1 MHHLRLH
8 HGYRAGSGA
17 RLSAVD
23 DDAALS
29 TVRRW
34 LETIFGG
41 EVVALTRQPRWR
53 PVWFATVERDG
64 ATHELCVRGDRV
76 DMDLKFPLAHEM
88 RLQRLLLEH
97 GVPVPAVHGWI
108 DEPAAYVMDQVPGQ
122 YHFGGTHDADRRRV
136 VDEYLQA
143 LAVMHALPV
152 GPFADAGIARAAIPE
167 ASGTVGLD
175 RYIANYRAQQRHPDP
190 FLEFALGW
198 IARNPPRSR
207 GREAPV
213 VWDSGQFHHHDGH
226 LAAILDLELGHLG
239 DPMMDLAGWRM
250 RDSIMGYGDFGEL
263 YDRYSELTGEP
274 VDLDAIELH
283 HIVFTLSNQLA
294 FSHALRDPAPG
305 SDLTT
310 NLQWCNETNLYFTEA
325 LADRLDIE
333 LPTVEMPDPARTR
346 VSAAH
351 AHLVDTLRSIGT
363 DAADTGNEVLAYRV
377 RGAFRLARHLMRV
390 DEIGDQ
396 LIDADLDDLH
406 RLLGRRPADWF
417 DGEAELDGFVRADA
431 GEGRHDE
438 ALLVLFHRRNLR
450 AQMLNGPA
458 GSAMVAHIPIQ
469 RFGRS

>member
-1 MHHLRLH
+1 MHHRRPPQ
-8 HGYRAGSGA
+8 GYRDEECQTLG
-17 RLSAVD
+17 VD
-23 DDAALS
+23 DDAAI
-29 TVRRW
+29 TAVRRW
-34 LETIFGG
+34 IETAFGG
-41 EVVALTRQPRWR
+41 DVVAVARQPRWR
-53 PVWFATVERDG
+53 PVWFVTVERDG
-64 ATHELCVRGDRV
+64 VIHELCVRGDRI
-76 DMDLKFPLAHEM
+76 DMDLTFPLAHEM
-88 RLQRLLLEH
+88 RFQQLLH
-97 GVPVPAVHGWI
+97 AHDVPVPAVHGWI
-108 DEPAAYVMDQVPGQ
+108 DEPAAYVMDRVAGQ
-122 YHFGGTHDADRRRV
+122 YHFDGTDDADRRQV

-143 LAVMHALPV
+143 LAAMHALPV
-152 GPFADAGIARAAIPE
+152 GPFVEAGIARADTPD

-198 IARNPPRSR
+198 IGRNPPRSR
-207 GREAPV
+207 GRETPV
-213 VWDSGQFHHHDGH
+213 VWDSGQFHHDDGH
-226 LAAILDLELGHLG
+226 LVAILDLELGHLG

-250 RDSIMGYGDFGEL
+250 RDSIMGYGDFSTL
-263 YDRYSELTGEP
+263 YDRYAELTGEP

-325 LADRLDIE
+325 LADRLGLE
-333 LPTVEMPDPARTR
+333 LPTVELPDPARSR
-346 VSAAH
+346 VGAAH

-363 DAADTGNEVLAYRV
+363 DAADAGNEVLAYRS

-396 LIDADLDDLH
+396 LIAADLDDLH

-417 DGEAELDGFVRADA
+417 EGEAELDRFVRADA
-431 GEGRHDE
+431 AEGRHDE
-438 ALLVLFHRRNLR
+438 ALLGLFHRRNLR

-458 GSAMVAHIPIQ
+458 GSAMAAHIPIQ
-469 RFGRS
+469 RFRGS